1 MVSTYCTQNTSG
13 SPLAHISGFE
23 AALIQ
28 DKNNWDRPPPP
39 LFLLTASLPLLM
51 TVTHLNICA
60 YSFLMSR
67 KGQYRNLRK
76 KIEDIWQNVR

>member
-13 SPLAHISGFE
+13 SPQAHISGFE

-28 DKNNWDRPPPP
+28 AKNNWAPPPPPP

-51 TVTHLNICA
+51 TVTYLNISA

-76 KIEDIWQNVR
+76 